1 MPDFRVDSV
10 YNLTAIEE
18 EQAKF
23 LAFLAQSKAAILD
36 LNNQRVVVKSSEVST
51 FTQASEN
58 LNKSVSASNTA
69 LKNITA
75 TSTEY
80 NRQLALSAKASKD
93 AAQAKL
99 IEAKAILE
107 QEKADATRTKSL
119 ILQEKEL
126 ERLIKLEEKRNAAIP
141 KNPIDMGSR
150 NVDDQLN
157 SKNGIAFSAEAK
169 AAQDAEVEA
178 TLESISAH
186 DKLKESLLTED
197 QIRQRAIESQ
207 RKSAQALRE
216 FELANSGAK
225 KETDELSKAR
235 LALAKAN
242 SVENVQLQ
250 GLNAQRSLANKAAK
264 EESLTTLGLIGPY
277 KLLEKEYAAAAL
289 NAKDLAV
296 QYGINS
302 VEAKAAAA
310 QALALNTQL
319 QAIDK
324 TVGQSQKNVGNYG
337 SAFTKGL
344 SGAWSAV
351 RKLAYLIPGVGIAGL
366 LSFAIDPIMKWI
378 KAVKEATG
386 DAKILQDTLKE
397 GAKGASS
404 QVAELEILREKLTD
418 LNKPQAERITLAK
431 EYNKTA
437 KEGNKI
443 DLEQIDNLKLI
454 NDQILKQIDLIEKQ
468 SLAKAAQA
476 QVAVFAER
484 EIQAQFKLQ
493 EALEQTGLTEDQVA
507 KSIEARSKTTEKQLD
522 NTRKSLDNFNQKA
535 IIKPLI
541 KESDVNQ
548 AQVVDKKIE
557 LLLLNKQ
564 KAAYELDRVI
574 KLLLPSLTDGIPD
587 PEKTKNG
594 KGGDSLQELKDRL
607 NTEFDIYKIAQ
618 EAKIRLFQNEIKGES
633 TYYTEK
639 LTAFDNYLKA
649 QKELLDREEQH
660 EIELAEAA
668 TRREKHHLEE
678 QRTGKSDAEKARIDE
693 NIAINQKNLE
703 QQILLIKAKYADEGN
718 KLIEGAA
725 ETRNKIVED
734 HLKIEKELYEQY
746 SKDLQDNIDKDN
758 DRIQKGFEERK
769 KMEEAAAKERI
780 QLLQDLHA
788 KEVELATQSGNL
800 LFAIATAGYENQLNL
815 LTKQSEDIEKRKD
828 AELAANDALVQSTQ
842 DKAANV
848 ILINSRAQAQQD
860 VLDRKAAAIKT
871 KEAQFERAQQIF
883 EIGVNTIKTIA
894 AIKLAIAEETI
905 KAIANPLLT
914 PLIGLIAAQIP
925 VALASSA
932 LSIGAILAT
941 PLPRYKHG
949 RGEKG
954 EEFAIVGDGG
964 VNEYIMRG
972 TGQIEKTPA
981 VNTLTHLMPK
991 DKVYP
996 NKESLMRELIFNNM
1010 QLSDYSVSKDGGIN
1024 RNDIERLGNRLEDS
1038 ISGIRIQTQLVT
1050 KSGWRNHNERLA
1062 KYDAWVDR
1070 VIKN

>member
-23 LAFLAQSKAAILD
+23 LAFLAQSKSAILD
-36 LNNQRVVVKSSEVST
+36 LNNQRVAVKSSEVSN

-80 NRQLALSAKASKD
+80 NRQLSLSAKASKD

-107 QEKADATRTKSL
+107 QEKADAIRTKSL
-119 ILQEKEL
+119 ISQEKEL

-150 NVDDQLN
+150 NVDDPLN
-157 SKNGIAFSAEAK
+157 SKNGIAFSAETK
-169 AAQDAEVEA
+169 AAQDAEVKA

-207 RKSAQALRE
+207 RKSVQALRE

-235 LALAKAN
+235 LAVAKAN

-250 GLNAQRSLANKAAK
+250 GLNIEKGLANKAAK
-264 EESLTTLGLIGPY
+264 EEALTTLGLIGPY
-277 KLLEKEYAAAAL
+277 KLLEKEYTAAAM

-310 QALALNTQL
+310 QALALNTEL

-337 SAFTKGL
+337 SAFTKSFQKAFSGVRTLANILPGL
-344 SGAWSAV
+344 GISGIFLLAFEGAKTLFEYLSNKGSSAI
-351 RKLAYLIPGVGIAGL
+351 KLMATNLKNLNSVFEEANKQAGKEIATL
-366 LSFAIDPIMKWI
+366 KILYQAATDVNVPMQDRL
-378 KAVKEATG
+378 KAVKELQSKFPDYFKSLNQEAILNG
-386 DAKILQDTLKE
+386 DAKKSYDDLTESILKTARATAAKAKIDEIEAKRLDLEFEKQKIRNANANEKASYQTVRLRSNIGQVTEISVDYQKKNSDARAAAAIKDKDTQDKTLKAQE
-397 GAKGASS
+397 DFLIKYVG
-404 QVAELEILREKLTD
+404 
-418 LNKPQAERITLAK
+418 ITNFI
-431 EYNKTA
+431 EDV
-437 KEGNKI
+437 KEGKG
-443 DLEQIDNLKLI
+443 K
-454 NDQILKQIDLIEKQ
+454 K
-468 SLAKAAQA
+468 
-476 QVAVFAER
+476 
-484 EIQAQFKLQ
+484 
-493 EALEQTGLTEDQVA
+493 
-507 KSIEARSKTTEKQLD
+507 
-522 NTRKSLDNFNQKA
+522 
-535 IIKPLI
+535 
-541 KESDVNQ
+541 
-548 AQVVDKKIE
+548 DKKV
-557 LLLLNKQ
+557 
-564 KAAYELDRVI
+564 AA
-574 KLLLPSLTDGIPD
+574 
-587 PEKTKNG
+587 
-594 KGGDSLQELKDRL
+594 DSLQELKERL

-618 EAKIRLFQNEIKGES
+618 EAKIRLFQNEVKSES

-649 QKELLDREEQH
+649 EKELLDRQEQH
-660 EIELAEAA
+660 EIDLTNNAA
-668 TRREKHHLEE
+668 AREQQHLEE
-678 QRTGKSDAEKARIDE
+678 QKKGKSGAEQARINE
-693 NIAINQKNLE
+693 NIKIVQENLE

-725 ETRNKIVED
+725 DERNKIVEA
-734 HLKIEKELYEQY
+734 HLKIEQELYEQY
-746 SKDLQDNIDKDN
+746 SKDLQKNIDDDN
-758 DRIQKGFEERK
+758 DRIEKGFEERRK
-769 KMEEAAAKERI
+769 LEEAAAKERI
-780 QLLQDLHA
+780 SLLQDLHA
-788 KEVELATQSGNL
+788 KEADLAEQSGNFL
-800 LFAIATAGYENQLNL
+800 LSLATAGYENQLNL

-964 VNEYIMRG
+964 VNEYIHRG
-972 TGQIEKTPA
+972 NGIIEKTPA

-996 NKESLMRELIFNNM
+996 NKEALMRELMFNNM
-1010 QLSDYSVSKDGGIN
+1010 QLSNYSVGQDGGIS
-1024 RNDIERLGNRLEDS
+1024 RNDIKNMTSEIVGAVSD
-1038 ISGIRIQTQLVT
+1038 IRIQTQLVT

-1062 KYDAWVDR
+1062 KYDAWVER

>member
-23 LAFLAQSKAAILD
+23 LAFLAQSKSAILD
-36 LNNQRVVVKSSEVST
+36 LNNQRVVVKSSDVST

-58 LNKSVSASNTA
+58 LNKSVASSNVA
-69 LKNITA
+69 IKNITS
-75 TSTEY
+75 TSVEY
-80 NRQLALSAKASKD
+80 NKQLALSAKATKD

-107 QEKADATRTKSL
+107 QEKADAIRTKSL
-119 ILQEKEL
+119 IAQEKEL
-126 ERLIKLEEKRNAAIP
+126 ERLIALEEKKNAAASKP
-141 KNPIDMGSR
+141 VIDGGSR
-150 NVDDQLN
+150 FSNDSQ
-157 SKNGIAFSAEAK
+157 AASAETTANFIK
-169 AAQDAEVEA
+169 LRDAEAEA
-178 TLESISAH
+178 SMSAAEYGRTVTGTFQTTSAVTKNSVTESEELIKA
-186 DKLKESLLTED
+186 
-197 QIRQRAIESQ
+197 R
-207 RKSAQALRE
+207 QAL
-216 FELANSGAK
+216 K
-225 KETDELSKAR
+225 
-235 LALAKAN
+235 KAN
-242 SVENVQLQ
+242 SEENVQLQ
-250 GLNAQRSLANKAAK
+250 GLSVERSLANKAAK
-264 EESLTTLGLIGPY
+264 EEALTNLGLIDAY
-277 KLLEKEYAAAAL
+277 TLLNKQYQAAAI
-289 NAKDLAV
+289 NAKNLAV
-296 QYGINS
+296 QYGVNS

-310 QALALNTQL
+310 EALALNTQI

-344 SGAWSAV
+344 SSVWGGL
-351 RKLAYLIPGVGIAGL
+351 RKIAYIIPGLGIAGL
-366 LSFAIDPIMKWI
+366 ISMIAGPLISAFQSWFSASEKLVSEQELLKNATHDFNEEFI
-378 KAVKEATG
+378 KASTASITKLELL
-386 DAKILQDTLKE
+386 KDTL
-397 GAKGASS
+397 
-404 QVAELEILREKLTD
+404 TD
-418 LNKPQAERITLAK
+418 TSKTEAERLSALRI
-431 EYNKTA
+431 YNKVA
-437 KEGNKI
+437 ADNNKI
-443 DLEQIDNLKLI
+443 DEKQIDNLALI
-454 NDQILKQIDLIEKQ
+454 NTKIADQIALIEHRA
-468 SLAKAAQA
+468 LATASEQIVTQAA
-476 QVAVFAER
+476 
-484 EIQAQFKLQ
+484 
-493 EALEQTGLTEDQVA
+493 T
-507 KSIEARSKTTEKQLD
+507 
-522 NTRKSLDNFNQKA
+522 
-535 IIKPLI
+535 
-541 KESDVNQ
+541 
-548 AQVVDKKIE
+548 
-557 LLLLNKQ
+557 
-564 KAAYELDRVI
+564 
-574 KLLLPSLTDGIPD
+574 KLLLAKEEARKKAIKQQIVEDAYDIQTVQGAKTDAYFKTLVREGAIRTKIAND
-587 PEKTKNG
+587 EGVKQAQAEFDAAKQIANQYVDFSGEEEKKKKNKKVG
-594 KGGDSLQELKDRL
+594 ADSLQELKVRL

-618 EAKIRLFQNEIKGES
+618 EAKIRLFDNDVKSES
-633 TYYTEK
+633 TYYLDK

-660 EIELAEAA
+660 EIDLANNAA
-668 TRREKHHLEE
+668 AREKQHLEE
-678 QRTGKSDAEKARIDE
+678 QKKGKSDAEQARIDE

-718 KLIEGAA
+718 KIIEGAA

-734 HLKIEKELYEQY
+734 HLKIEQALHDQY

-788 KEVELATQSGNL
+788 KEVELATQAGNF
-800 LFAIATAGYENQLNL
+800 LFALATSGYENQLNL
-815 LTKQSEDIEKRKD
+815 LTKQGEDIQKRKD
-828 AELAANDALVQSTQ
+828 QELAANDVLVQSTQ

-871 KEAQFERAQQIF
+871 KEAQFQRAQQIF
-883 EIGVNTIKTIA
+883 EIGINTIKTIA

-964 VNEYIMRG
+964 VNEFIMRG

-996 NKESLMRELIFNNM
+996 NKEALMRELIFNNM
-1010 QLSDYSVSKDGGIN
+1010 QLSDYSVGQDGGIN
-1024 RNDIERLGNRLEDS
+1024 RNDIKKMTSEIVGAVSD
-1038 ISGIRIQTQLVT
+1038 IRIQTQLVT

-1062 KYDAWVDR
+1062 KYDAWVER

>member
-23 LAFLAQSKAAILD
+23 LAFLAQSKSAILD
-36 LNNQRVVVKSSEVST
+36 LNNQRVVVKSSDVST
-51 FTQASEN
+51 FTQASDN
-58 LNKSVSASNTA
+58 LNKSVASSNTA
-69 LKNITA
+69 LKNITS
-75 TSTEY
+75 TSVEY

-107 QEKADATRTKSL
+107 QEKADAIRTKSL
-119 ILQEKEL
+119 IAQEKEL
-126 ERLIKLEEKRNAAIP
+126 ERLIALEEKKNAAVAAP
-141 KNPIDMGSR
+141 VIDGGSR
-150 NVDDQLN
+150 N
-157 SKNGIAFSAEAK
+157 
-169 AAQDAEVEA
+169 
-178 TLESISAH
+178 
-186 DKLKESLLTED
+186 
-197 QIRQRAIESQ
+197 
-207 RKSAQALRE
+207 SAQAIQATEAQIQAAERLRDAE
-216 FELANSGAK
+216 AQAAMSATEYGNSVNKSTGGIRVATAADLELEKARKAVANANS
-225 KETDELSKAR
+225 TQ
-235 LALAKAN
+235 N
-242 SVENVQLQ
+242 VELQ

-264 EESLTTLGLIGPY
+264 EEALTALGLLGPY
-277 KLLEKEYAAAAL
+277 KLLEKEYAAAAM
-289 NAKDLAV
+289 NAKDLSV

-310 QALALNTQL
+310 QALTLNTKL
-319 QAIDK
+319 QDIDK

-344 SGAWSAV
+344 SSVWGGL
-351 RKLAYLIPGVGIAGL
+351 RKIAYIIPGLGIAGL
-366 LSFAIDPIMKWI
+366 ISMITGPLVSAFKSWFTASEKLVSEQELLKNATHDFNEEFI
-378 KAVKEATG
+378 KASTASITKLELL
-386 DAKILQDTLKE
+386 KDTL
-397 GAKGASS
+397 
-404 QVAELEILREKLTD
+404 TD
-418 LNKPQAERITLAK
+418 TSKTEAERLSALRI
-431 EYNKTA
+431 YNKVA
-437 KEGNKI
+437 ADNNKI
-443 DLEQIDNLKLI
+443 DEDQINNLGLI
-454 NDQILKQIDLIEKQ
+454 NDKIAQQITLIENRA
-468 SLAKAAQA
+468 LATASEQIITKAA
-476 QVAVFAER
+476 E
-484 EIQAQFKLQ
+484 
-493 EALEQTGLTEDQVA
+493 
-507 KSIEARSKTTEKQLD
+507 
-522 NTRKSLDNFNQKA
+522 
-535 IIKPLI
+535 
-541 KESDVNQ
+541 
-548 AQVVDKKIE
+548 
-557 LLLLNKQ
+557 
-564 KAAYELDRVI
+564 
-574 KLLLPSLTDGIPD
+574 KLLLAREDARKKAIEQQIVEDAYDIQTVQGAKTNAYFKTLLREGEIRTKITNDANVKQAQAEFEAAKQIAKQYVNFGGEE
-587 PEKTKNG
+587 EKTK
-594 KGGDSLQELKDRL
+594 KGVDSLQELKERL
-607 NTEFDIYKIAQ
+607 NTEFDIYKVAQ
-618 EAKIRLFQNEIKGES
+618 EARIRLFDNDVKSES
-633 TYYTEK
+633 TYYLDK

-660 EIELAEAA
+660 EIDLANNAA
-668 TRREKHHLEE
+668 AREKQHLQE
-678 QRTGKSDAEKARIDE
+678 QKTGKSGAEQARIDQ
-693 NIAINQKNLE
+693 NILINQQNLE

-734 HLKIEKELYEQY
+734 HLKVEQALYEQY

-758 DRIQKGFEERK
+758 DRIEKGFEERK

-788 KEVELATQSGNL
+788 KEIELATQSGDL

-828 AELAANDALVQSTQ
+828 AELAANDVLVQSTQ

-860 VLDRKAAAIKT
+860 VIDRKAAAIKN

-883 EIGVNTIKTIA
+883 EIGINTIKTIA

-914 PLIGLIAAQIP
+914 PLIALIAAQIP

-1050 KSGWRNHNERLA
+1050 KSGWRNHNERLT
-1062 KYDAWVDR
+1062 KYDAWVER

>member
-1 MPDFRVDSV
+1 MPDLRVDSV

-23 LAFLAQSKAAILD
+23 LAFLAQSKSAILD
-36 LNNQRVVVKSSEVST
+36 LNNQRVVVKSSDVST

-58 LNKSVSASNTA
+58 LNKSVASSNTA
-69 LKNITA
+69 LKNITS
-75 TSTEY
+75 TSVEY
-80 NRQLALSAKASKD
+80 NKQLALSAKASKD

-107 QEKADATRTKSL
+107 QEKADAIRTKSL
-119 ILQEKEL
+119 IAQEKEL
-126 ERLIKLEEKRNAAIP
+126 ERLIALEEKKNAAVAAP
-141 KNPIDMGSR
+141 VVDGGSR
-150 NVDDQLN
+150 NSSQAIQATEAQIQAAERLRD
-157 SKNGIAFSAEAK
+157 AEAQ
-169 AAQDAEVEA
+169 AAMSA
-178 TLESISAH
+178 TEYGNSVNKSTGGIRVATAADLE
-186 DKLKESLLTED
+186 LE
-197 QIRQRAIESQ
+197 
-207 RKSAQALRE
+207 
-216 FELANSGAK
+216 
-225 KETDELSKAR
+225 KAR
-235 LALAKAN
+235 KAVAKAN
-242 SVENVQLQ
+242 STQNVELQ

-264 EESLTTLGLIGPY
+264 EEALTALGLLGPY
-277 KLLEKEYAAAAL
+277 KLLEKEYAAAAM
-289 NAKDLAV
+289 NAKDLSV

-310 QALALNTQL
+310 QALTLNTKL
-319 QAIDK
+319 QDIDK

-344 SGAWSAV
+344 SSVWGGL
-351 RKLAYLIPGVGIAGL
+351 RKIAYIIPGLGIAGL
-366 LSFAIDPIMKWI
+366 ISMISGPLISAFQSWFSASKKIVSEQELLKNATSDFNKEFISASTASISKLELLRDAITNTSKT
-378 KAVKEATG
+378 E
-386 DAKILQDTLKE
+386 
-397 GAKGASS
+397 
-404 QVAELEILREKLTD
+404 
-418 LNKPQAERITLAK
+418 AERLSALRI
-431 EYNKTA
+431 YNKVATDN
-437 KEGNKI
+437 NKI
-443 DLEQIDNLKLI
+443 DEKQIDNLALI
-454 NDQILKQIDLIEKQ
+454 NTKIADQIALIEHRA
-468 SLAKAAQA
+468 LATASEQIVTDAA
-476 QVAVFAER
+476 
-484 EIQAQFKLQ
+484 
-493 EALEQTGLTEDQVA
+493 T
-507 KSIEARSKTTEKQLD
+507 
-522 NTRKSLDNFNQKA
+522 
-535 IIKPLI
+535 
-541 KESDVNQ
+541 
-548 AQVVDKKIE
+548 
-557 LLLLNKQ
+557 
-564 KAAYELDRVI
+564 
-574 KLLLPSLTDGIPD
+574 KLLLAREEARKKAIKQQEVEDAYDIQTVQGAKTDAYFKTLHREGEIRAKIAKD
-587 PEKTKNG
+587 EGVKQAQAEFDAAKQIANQYVDFSGEEEKTKKDKKVG
-594 KGGDSLQELKDRL
+594 ADSLQELKDRL
-607 NTEFDIYKIAQ
+607 NTEFDIYKIHQ
-618 EAKIRLFQNEIKGES
+618 EAKIRLFDNDVKSES
-633 TYYTEK
+633 TYYLDK

-660 EIELAEAA
+660 EIDLAEAA
-668 TRREKHHLEE
+668 TRREKQHLEE
-678 QRTGKSDAEKARIDE
+678 QRSGKSDAEKARIDE

-734 HLKIEKELYEQY
+734 HLKIEQDLYDQY

-758 DRIQKGFEERK
+758 ERIKKGFEKRAK
-769 KMEEAAAKERI
+769 QEEDAAKEKIRLLKELHDQEE
-780 QLLQDLHA
+780 QLAEQAGNFLFS
-788 KEVELATQSGNL
+788 LATS
-800 LFAIATAGYENQLNL
+800 GYENQLNL
-815 LTKQSEDIEKRKD
+815 LTKQGEDIEKRKD
-828 AELAANDALVQSTQ
+828 QELAANDLVVQSTQ

-860 VLDRKAAAIKT
+860 VIDRKAAAIKN

-883 EIGVNTIKTIA
+883 EIGINTIKTIA

-996 NKESLMRELIFNNM
+996 NKESLMRELMFNNM
-1010 QLSDYSVSKDGGIN
+1010 QLSNYSVGQDGGIN
-1024 RNDIERLGNRLEDS
+1024 RNDIERLGSRLENS
-1038 ISGIRIQTQLVT
+1038 IGDIRIQTQLVT

-1062 KYDAWVDR
+1062 QYDAWVNR